1 MFKRLFKF
9 GGDSNFGKLGNTVIT
24 VAGVTI
30 IIFLWHLVAKNEIV
44 PTKILP
50 DPFKV
55 IGSIG
60 ALVTE
65 NDLFGNLWY
74 TVRLNLSSYFYAIL
88 IAFPIAFI
96 LGVFPVFD
104 VLFGRYASALR
115 FIPCPSLTGI
125 FIAIFG
131 LTFTTKAAFLT
142 FAIVIFMI
150 PEIVNKIHDLQNPKN
165 DKDNVYL
172 QTAHTL
178 GMSAWQKMRYV
189 YIPYVTSG
197 VYNSLVGLTGI
208 SYSYVVISELIY
220 KDGAVSG
227 IGALINTMT
236 RQSNMAEAYA
246 LILIVIAVGCLQD
259 FIFRKLGKV
268 LFKFK

>member
-1 MFKRLFKF
+1 MLKKLFKF
-9 GGDSNFGKLGNTVIT
+9 GGSSDFGKVGNATITIVGFTVI
-24 VAGVTI
+24 I
-30 IIFLWHLVAKNEIV
+30 LLWHLIAKNEII

-60 ALVTE
+60 YLITE
-65 NDLFGNLWY
+65 NDLFPNLWY
-74 TVRLNLSSYFYAIL
+74 TVKLNLSSYLYAII

-104 VLFGRYASALR
+104 VLFGKYASALR
-115 FIPCPSLTGI
+115 FIPCPSLIGI
-125 FIAIFG
+125 FVAIFG

-150 PEIVNKIHDLQNPKN
+150 PEIVNTIHDLQNPKN

-178 GMSAWQKMRYV
+178 GMTSWQKMRYV
-189 YIPYVTSG
+189 YIPYVTSN

-220 KDGAVSG
+220 KDGVVNG

-236 RQSNMAEAYA
+236 RQSHMAEAYA
-246 LILIVIAVGCLQD
+246 LILIVIGVGCLQD
-259 FIFRKLGKV
+259 FAFRKLGKV